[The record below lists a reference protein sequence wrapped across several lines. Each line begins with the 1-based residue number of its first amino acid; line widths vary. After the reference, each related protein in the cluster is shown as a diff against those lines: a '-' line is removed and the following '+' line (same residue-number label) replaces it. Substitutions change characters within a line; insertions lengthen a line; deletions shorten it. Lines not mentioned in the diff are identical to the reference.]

1 METRELYNYK
11 SDSNVF
17 WFTKKNGKWVGMKY
31 DRYEYPLG
39 TCIAF
44 ALLAD
49 DVQYTQ
55 VDVEDPYDIVGS
67 DPIYDETGNVI
78 YQLDHKRT
86 PLDDFIDNSYELNMV
101 LCDELPNADN
111 ARSWRDK
118 VFITLPMEADNDGF
132 YDAYIIFAN
141 SGTWSRKYYAI
152 KCNPNTKQLKEREN
166 NGAV

>member
-1 METRELYNYK
+1 
-11 SDSNVF
+11 
-17 WFTKKNGKWVGMKY
+17 MKY
-31 DRYEYPLG
+31 NRWEYPLG

-44 ALLAD
+44 ALLAG

-55 VDVEDPYDIVGS
+55 VDIKDPYDIVGS
-67 DPIYDETGNVI
+67 DPIYDETGDVI

-86 PLDDFIDNSYELNMV
+86 PLDDFIDSNYKLSMALY
-101 LCDELPNADN
+101 DELPNVDTQ
-111 ARSWRDK
+111 SWMDK

-132 YDAYIIFAN
+132 CDAYIIFEN
-141 SGTWSRKYYAI
+141 SETRSNEYYAI